1 VFRYRSEQ
9 GVVRYEGEARLEQGE
24 MALTAEEVEVGLKKP
39 GSEVEYLKARRRAFY
54 DGPDFQAEGELID
67 YRKDERLV
75 RVEGGRR
82 PARAVRGEGNM
93 ATGAVLELDLDSEGI
108 RIERPHGGRTR
119 GMSTLS
125 TSVEP
130 QE

>member
-1 VFRYRSEQ
+1 
-9 GVVRYEGEARLEQGE
+9 
-24 MALTAEEVEVGLKKP
+24 M
-39 GSEVEYLKARRRAFY
+39 
-54 DGPDFQAEGELID
+54 
-67 YRKDERLV
+67 

-93 ATGAVLELDLDSEGI
+93 ATGAVLELDLGSEGI